1 MKYKKT
7 MTSVTFL
14 LLGLGVIN
22 AQETVTT
29 TGGEASGMGGS
40 SSYTVGQVVYT
51 TNTGINGSVAQGVQQ
66 PYEIYVTTGVNQT
79 AINLEMIVYPN
90 PTTNYINLKVD
101 ASTSLNNQNLSYQLF
116 DMQGK
121 VIENKKV
128 TADNTII
135 KMEALPKATYFLKV
149 TDNTK
154 TVKTFKVIK
163 N

>member
-1 MKYKKT
+1 
-7 MTSVTFL
+7 MTIVTFF

-29 TGGEASGMGGS
+29 TGGEASGIGGS

-51 TNTGINGSVAQGVQQ
+51 TNTGANGSVTQGVQQ

-90 PTTNYINLKVD
+90 PTTNYLTLKVENEHIERL
-101 ASTSLNNQNLSYQLF
+101 TYQVIDL
-116 DMQGK
+116 QGK

-149 TDNTK
+149 TDNNK